1 MTTTSAP
8 AMPTSRVPTWSGTS
22 ASWFLAASP
31 SEPRPAKSSVLVI
44 DDANAVRELLS
55 LYLQK
60 EGLEVATACSAAE
73 GRVLVER
80 GQFDLV
86 ILNWKL
92 NGAEGVDL
100 LRLSKTKH
108 PAIPVIIFIGA
119 DQDEGCVSRGHAGQA
134 DAVVRK
140 LQPFDALSAVI
151 FRLLDQRRVQP
162 LSAA

>member
-8 AMPTSRVPTWSGTS
+8 AMSGSRMPTRSSTS
-22 ASWFLAASP
+22 AAWFVAAST
-31 SEPRPAKSSVLVI
+31 SEPRPAKFSVLVI
-44 DDANAVRELLS
+44 DDENAVRELLS
-55 LYLQK
+55 LYLEK
-60 EGLEVATACSAAE
+60 EGLKVATARSAAE

-92 NGAEGVDL
+92 NGAAGLDL

-119 DQDEGCVSRGHAGQA
+119 DQDEDSVGLGHAGQA